1 MPPMRTLPLM
11 LGGILACL
19 TLSGC
24 SSAPVIRTVPVEV
37 ERFSYLPI
45 PEGLLVDCPASVGGV
60 DTNGRLL
67 DALIETERA
76 RQECESRLKAIR
88 ELKPPE

>member
-1 MPPMRTLPLM
+1 MRTLPLM
-11 LGGILACL
+11 LGAGLLCL
-19 TLSGC
+19 TLFGC
-24 SSAPVIRTVPVEV
+24 SSAPVIRTQPVEV
-37 ERFSYLPI
+37 LRFQYLPI
-45 PEGLLVDCPASVGGV
+45 PPELLADCPASVGGI

-76 RQECESRLKAIR
+76 RQECESRLKSIR